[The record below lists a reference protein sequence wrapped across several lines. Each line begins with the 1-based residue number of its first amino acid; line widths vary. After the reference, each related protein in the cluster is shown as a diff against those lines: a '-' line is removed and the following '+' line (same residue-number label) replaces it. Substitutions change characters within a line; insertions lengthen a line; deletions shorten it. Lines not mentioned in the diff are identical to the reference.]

1 MRRSFAATLTLVLAL
16 FPSALA
22 AQQTSLTVS
31 GFAGVFIPAT
41 DLFDELGAEAAL
53 RFGHESGAAF
63 GGRVA
68 VWPSRKLGIEAEAG
82 YLASNVEFR
91 GVIIGVEPIDTTI
104 AANAFVASINVLY
117 AIIRPPLEPLAIFI
131 SGGVGVVSRGG
142 EFFDTALNREFEK
155 TTSVAGVV
163 GLGISYGLS
172 QMLSIRADVK
182 DYISSFDPEVTGGT
196 FGDTQLQN
204 DILIT
209 GSLELTFGGG

>member
-41 DLFDELGAEAAL
+41 DLFDELAADAAL

-82 YLASNVEFR
+82 YLASDVGLR
-91 GVIIGVEPIDTTI
+91 GVVTGLGAIDETF
-104 AANAFVASINVLY
+104 AANAFVASINILY
-117 AIIRPPLEPLAIFI
+117 ALIRPPLEPLAIFI
-131 SGGVGVVSRGG
+131 SGGVGAVSRSGD
-142 EFFDTALNREFEK
+142 FFDTALPAIDFDE

-163 GLGISYGLS
+163 GIGISYGLS

-182 DYISSFDPEVTGGT
+182 DYISSFDEDMLI
-196 FGDTQLQN
+196 GDAQLQN